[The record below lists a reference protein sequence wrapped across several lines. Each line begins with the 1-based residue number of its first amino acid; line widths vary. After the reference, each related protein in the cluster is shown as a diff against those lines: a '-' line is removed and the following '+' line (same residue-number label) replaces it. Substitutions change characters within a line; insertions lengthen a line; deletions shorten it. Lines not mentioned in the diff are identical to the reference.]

1 MGLKE
6 WKMRKGLRMKIGE
19 EKIINDSDIMKT
31 IIERTNQ
38 GVFKIEQIL
47 KSDNS
52 SDQVFLNL
60 FDLEDIL
67 LCLKNLN

>member
-19 EKIINDSDIMKT
+19 EKIIYDSDIMKT
-31 IIERTNQ
+31 IIKKINEN
-38 GVFKIEQIL
+38 VFIIEQIL

-52 SDQVFLNL
+52 SDQVFLNSY
-60 FDLEDIL
+60 DLKDIL
-67 LCLKNLN
+67 SCFKI

>member
-6 WKMRKGLRMKIGE
+6 WKIKKGLRMKINE

-31 IIERTNQ
+31 IIKKIDEN
-38 GVFKIEQIL
+38 VFKIEQIL

-52 SDQVFLNL
+52 SDQVFLNSY
-60 FDLEDIL
+60 DLKEIL
-67 LCLKNLN
+67 SCFKI

>member
-1 MGLKE
+1 
-6 WKMRKGLRMKIGE
+6 MKIGE